1 MCGVIGNDGFLMK
14 SHELLREVFQAHS
27 PKEIAESMGLSVSMV
42 YKWAEPPEQGSGAT
56 NPLDRMAGLVEST
69 GDVRIVEWLCTR
81 VDGFFIKNPK
91 ASRMKSYAVVPATN
105 RVVQEFAE
113 MLSVIAN
120 AAVDNDISRE
130 DAAKIRLRW
139 EDLKSVTEGFV
150 RACEEGNFQTI
161 HSHHKGQA

>member
-1 MCGVIGNDGFLMK
+1 M
-14 SHELLREVFQAHS
+14 
-27 PKEIAESMGLSVSMV
+27 
-42 YKWAEPPEQGSGAT
+42 
-56 NPLDRMAGLVEST
+56 DRMAGLVDAT
-69 GDVRIVEWLCTR
+69 GDVRIVEWLCSR

-91 ASRMKSYAVVPATN
+91 AKGMKSYAVVPATN

-120 AAVDNDISRE
+120 AAVDNDISRVE
-130 DAAKIRLRW
+130 ADRIRLRW

-161 HSHHKGQA
+161 HEGKA